1 MHVFLSLFVFWLL
14 CRVTAAC
21 MKDLA
26 RVLEFDVAFFPAIV
40 GVFFFLGGW
49 LWFMHAGTYQ

>member
-1 MHVFLSLFVFWLL
+1 M
-14 CRVTAAC
+14 TAAC

-40 GVFFFLGGW
+40 GVFFFSWW
-49 LWFMHAGTYQ
+49 LALVYACWDLSVINKEAIVW